1 MEKITFTSIIS
12 KFEKTGIFFRSPIQ
26 RVFKDTYDGEAFT
39 WRETAIKKIIPF
51 ILNMKLY
58 KHSKTFLE
66 ESNCAGLYVN
76 ELCSPI
82 YFNRTT
88 RKAFYMF
95 SNHPEIDYIKSEGY
109 EPYKND
115 CSGSCE
121 KETTIIKFKSGI
133 KQKIIH
139 TKSFHYTYKH
149 IIEEEFV
156 KN

>member
-1 MEKITFTSIIS
+1 MEKITFTSVIS
-12 KFEKTGIFFRSPIQ
+12 EFEKTGIFFRFPIQ
-26 RVFKDTYDGEAFT
+26 RVFKEGQEGYN
-39 WRETAIKKIIPF
+39 WRKNAIKKIFPF
-51 ILNMKLY
+51 LLNIKIYKRSLDTILDTY
-58 KHSKTFLE
+58 YSGF
-66 ESNCAGLYVN
+66 YVN